1 MEVVITYLSIAND
14 LQPWIAT
21 SIALAILIAVM
32 VIANWISKRIIVRI
46 VMRLLARMSLYG
58 ETPALGAVVTR
69 LSNIVPALVI
79 QLGIVLVPGIPMP
92 VFIVVQN
99 VAAAFIIMTIGLAIG
114 AALNFAN
121 YVYERRPEARNRP
134 IKGFLEV
141 TKIIVYGVA
150 VILIIAALIDRSPV
164 LLFSGLGAMAAI
176 LLLVFKDTL
185 LSLVASVQLSSND
198 MLRVGDWIE
207 MPQFNADGDVID
219 IALHT
224 VKVQNWDKTI
234 TTIPTYRLIEGSFKN
249 WRGMF
254 ESGGRR
260 ISRSLL
266 IDQRSIRFLTSGQ
279 WDAMR
284 RFALLCP
291 YLESK
296 EKELREWNAKN
307 PDASKNDVNNRR
319 PTNIGTFRAYVMAYL
334 NAHPC
339 IAQDKTLLVR
349 QLAPTQTG
357 LPIQIYCFTTTTAW
371 DGYESI
377 QADIFDHLLAIL
389 PEFGLRLF
397 QDPTSL
403 DFRNFGDVEAARE

>member
-1 MEVVITYLSIAND
+1 MEVVITYLSTAND

-69 LSNIVPALVI
+69 LSNIMPALVI

-99 VAAAFIIMTIGLAIG
+99 VAAAFIILTIGLSIG

-121 YVYERRPEARNRP
+121 YVYEQRPEARNRP

-296 EKELREWNAKN
+296 ENELREWNAKN
-307 PDASKNDVNNRR
+307 PDASKNDVNKRR

-334 NAHPC
+334 KAHPC
-339 IAQDKTLLVR
+339 IAHDKTLLVR

-397 QDPTSL
+397 QYPTSL
-403 DFRNFGDVEAARE
+403 DFRNYGDVESARE

>member
-1 MEVVITYLSIAND
+1 MAND

-307 PDASKNDVNNRR
+307 PDASKNDVNKRR

-371 DGYESI
+371 DG
-377 QADIFDHLLAIL
+377 
-389 PEFGLRLF
+389 
-397 QDPTSL
+397 
-403 DFRNFGDVEAARE
+403 